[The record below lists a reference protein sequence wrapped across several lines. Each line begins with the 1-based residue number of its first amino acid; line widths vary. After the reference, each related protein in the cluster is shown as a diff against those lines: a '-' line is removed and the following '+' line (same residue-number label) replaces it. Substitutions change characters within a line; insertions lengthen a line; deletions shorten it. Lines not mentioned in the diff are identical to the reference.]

1 MASSFETFKE
11 EIINLQ
17 KRIEINQNF
26 HQFIKASDWDEVIQ
40 VTRAI
45 AFGNEYAILW
55 SVENDIVDERI
66 LSMIPVLDLENRNVY
81 NTSVSLTN
89 PESNIIIRKY
99 GELELVMDS
108 DNKVKLIMFGGIAE
122 VTLNDTSFLEVE
134 LYNDSEIN
142 IICNDSSYVYATSF
156 HQSSPNIELNDQSI
170 VRLFLQGH
178 STGEANIKDNGFLNT
193 TAVFESHLQIKGNIN
208 NVQYEKYDGAT
219 ISRQGI

>member
-40 VTRAI
+40 VVRAI
-45 AFGNEYAILW
+45 AFGSEYAILW

-66 LSMIPVLDLENRNVY
+66 LSMIPVVDLENRNVY

-89 PESNIIIRKY
+89 PGSNIIIRKN
-99 GELELVMDS
+99 GELELTMDS
-108 DNKVKLIMFGGIAE
+108 DNKVKLIMFGGTAE
-122 VTLNDTSFLEVE
+122 VTLDDASFLEVE
-134 LYNDSEIN
+134 LYNESEIN

-178 STGEANIKDNGFLNT
+178 STGEVNIKDNGFLNT

-208 NVQYEKYDGAT
+208 NVQYDKFEGAT